1 MLSPE
6 SRRAAGILLVVFPS
20 VLYSGVFSAFPR
32 WVPAAMTRSQLQAA
46 QPQTTIRAPTPPTVP
61 PAGPLHVAPT
71 VAPSAPP
78 VGPPLAGPPA
88 TPDVVPDLAQRLA
101 KFRRVSMPFHS
112 AGLTPR
118 ERQMTEKLVA
128 ASQFLEDIFW
138 RQSDPGGLA
147 LLRSLDNSKNPADVA
162 LRRYLMINGS
172 RFDLIHNNEP
182 FVGQAPMP
190 PGRGL
195 YPPGLTRA
203 EIEAYVR
210 DHPDQKPALYDP
222 HTVVRRDGARL
233 VAVPYHVVYHEWLAP
248 AAAALNEAAA
258 LSDDPNFA
266 SFLRLRAKALLDDDY
281 YASDIAWLGLENP
294 KFDVI
299 FAPYE
304 VYLDDLLGV
313 KTSYGAAVLIRNE
326 EESRKL
332 AVFQKYVPAIQDAL
346 PLAPEDRPSKAGHQS
361 PMEVMDAPF
370 RAGDLRHGY
379 QAVADNLPNDPRI
392 HQEKGSKK
400 IFFKNFMD
408 ARVTYIVLP
417 IARRLL
423 RPDQAALAAGEGYLA
438 TTMMHEISH
447 ELGPAYARA
456 LARGANAATAG
467 KAARVQINEAIG
479 PAYSALEEAKADV
492 VGMFGLDWLIEHGAL
507 PKEKRPEY
515 YASYVGGIFRTVRFG
530 VAEAHGRAE
539 MMEFNY
545 LSEQGA
551 IHLVASS
558 ATRDASANAPTAR
571 YGIVM
576 ERMPAAIA
584 SLARELLQMEATGDR
599 QRVEGW
605 FAKYDRMPPD
615 LAKDLAADSDVPVDI
630 DPVLSFP
637 EPIR

>member
-233 VAVPYHVVYHEWLAP
+233 VAVPYHVV
-248 AAAALNEAAA
+248 
-258 LSDDPNFA
+258 
-266 SFLRLRAKALLDDDY
+266 
-281 YASDIAWLGLENP
+281 
-294 KFDVI
+294 
-299 FAPYE
+299 
-304 VYLDDLLGV
+304 
-313 KTSYGAAVLIRNE
+313 
-326 EESRKL
+326 
-332 AVFQKYVPAIQDAL
+332 
-346 PLAPEDRPSKAGHQS
+346 
-361 PMEVMDAPF
+361 
-370 RAGDLRHGY
+370 
-379 QAVADNLPNDPRI
+379 
-392 HQEKGSKK
+392 
-400 IFFKNFMD
+400 
-408 ARVTYIVLP
+408 
-417 IARRLL
+417 
-423 RPDQAALAAGEGYLA
+423 
-438 TTMMHEISH
+438 
-447 ELGPAYARA
+447 
-456 LARGANAATAG
+456 
-467 KAARVQINEAIG
+467 
-479 PAYSALEEAKADV
+479 
-492 VGMFGLDWLIEHGAL
+492 
-507 PKEKRPEY
+507 
-515 YASYVGGIFRTVRFG
+515 
-530 VAEAHGRAE
+530 
-539 MMEFNY
+539 
-545 LSEQGA
+545 
-551 IHLVASS
+551 
-558 ATRDASANAPTAR
+558 
-571 YGIVM
+571 
-576 ERMPAAIA
+576 
-584 SLARELLQMEATGDR
+584 
-599 QRVEGW
+599 
-605 FAKYDRMPPD
+605 
-615 LAKDLAADSDVPVDI
+615 
-630 DPVLSFP
+630 
-637 EPIR
+637 